1 LTFDLNLIY
10 YLQLKER
17 RNYGGY
23 MNIKKISMIVVLSFL
38 LSSLMITCSRKEEK
52 SREESFFQQAKN
64 FAKGVKTLSE
74 TAKAVEKQKEMKPVN
89 PYNFREL
96 LPFLPEAL
104 SGWKA
109 DDKPRGS
116 TNSYGTEW
124 KFTEVSQSYSKDNS
138 TVIVKIVDGA
148 YIPALY
154 TVFLVAS
161 SFEEDTTEHYR
172 KEITLGDNKGFEEF
186 YYNDKRGSL
195 NLLVNKRFIIT
206 IDGESIGDNK
216 ILYNYLNK
224 IDLKKLAS
232 MAK

>member
-1 LTFDLNLIY
+1 
-10 YLQLKER
+10 
-17 RNYGGY
+17 
-23 MNIKKISMIVVLSFL
+23 MNIKKRIRILLFVFFLSFL
-38 LSSLMITCSRKEEK
+38 IITCSKKEEK
-52 SREESFFQQAKN
+52 SKEESFFQQAKN

-96 LPFLPEAL
+96 LPLLPEAL

-109 DDKPRGS
+109 DEKPRGS

-124 KFTEVSQSYSKDNS
+124 KFTEVSENYTKDNS
-138 TVIVKIVDGA
+138 LVSIKIVDGA

-154 TVFLVAS
+154 TLFLVGS

-172 KEITLGDNKGFEEF
+172 KGITLGDNKGFEEF

-206 IDGESIGDNK
+206 IEGERIEDNK

-224 IDLKKLAS
+224 IDLNKLAS